1 MQNGVLV
8 FKGNL
13 FYNVC
18 HSDGNTASGTAEGDS
33 VTASQLSAYNN
44 NNSFDA
50 DPKLAV
56 LGTAGGTGVNAW
68 SAHPRSRSPAL
79 SGAVTLA
86 NTPFLNQTSYKGAFD
101 GVNDW
106 TTWTKVTTDTYLA
119 PLTSDFDA
127 DGLTLAQEISSSYNT
142 NPSLAETDGG
152 DDTSTG
158 GGDTSTGGGDIS
170 TGGDS
175 SVEYTSGT
183 PKIVR
188 MSVRGHIGTGDDERF
203 MRFAVNGD
211 VNVMVRAIGPA
222 LGDLSADLAPISLID
237 PNLSIFKGQDEL
249 PAYHNDNYTA
259 RSEASDIESISQSLS
274 VVIPIKPVESASIGD
289 YSTGTYYANV
299 RDKSYSAS
307 YGTRVGWVGADITD
321 TSASGG
327 FSGVS
332 TRGVIKP
339 GDGSMFASFEIVG
352 DANSTRRMFIRARG
366 ASLANF
372 GVKNVL
378 SNINLKL
385 FYLGGDL
392 IKQSNDYTS
401 ESNKGEIETQAKALF
416 GDLDSTDAGMIIDL
430 KPAYYTIWVESETG
444 ATGVGWIG
452 VDDITQ

>member
-1 MQNGVLV
+1 MKSLTIFLFIPLLICGTLLGDAPLTELV
-8 FKGNL
+8 YDSSKT
-13 FYNVC
+13 YNK
-18 HSDGNTASGTAEGDS
+18 GDS
-33 VTASQLSAYNN
+33 VIPSATDTELYTAKTTVPAGQNGPPNTAYWQTAEEYSTELQ
-44 NNSFDA
+44 NSYSGTVSTPPSSDSI
-50 DPKLAV
+50 DTSEISN
-56 LGTAGGTGVNAW
+56 LGTPDTN
-68 SAHPRSRSPAL
+68 S
-79 SGAVTLA
+79 SG
-86 NTPFLNQTSYKGAFD
+86 D
-101 GVNDW
+101 
-106 TTWTKVTTDTYLA
+106 
-119 PLTSDFDA
+119 
-127 DGLTLAQEISSSYNT
+127 
-142 NPSLAETDGG
+142 TDGG
-152 DDTSTG
+152 G
-158 GGDTSTGGGDIS
+158 
-170 TGGDS
+170 
-175 SVEYTSGT
+175 YTSGT